1 MAEFIDPH
9 TANVLTRNH
18 IIDVSRKIH
27 VLAHE
32 MAEFAG
38 RTGPDYLKTIAV
50 EISQIGW
57 NALFAA
63 RSIDEIRGQSCRR
76 SEAPLDAQLQQICQQ
91 VDALYT
97 AVRYMEISVEDLQK
111 WGMEL
116 PEAEQKNVASMLH
129 DLSKRLNE
137 VANVC
142 KS

>member
-1 MAEFIDPH
+1 MTEIIGPH
-9 TANVLTRNH
+9 TANVPTRNH

-38 RTGPDYLKTIAV
+38 RTGPDYLETIAV

-76 SEAPLDAQLQQICQQ
+76 SEALLHAQLQQICQQ
-91 VDALYT
+91 VDALHT
-97 AVRYMEISVEDLQK
+97 AARYMEISVEDLKK
-111 WGMEL
+111 WELEL
-116 PEAEQKNVASMLH
+116 PEAEQKNVL
-129 DLSKRLNE
+129 R
-137 VANVC
+137 C
-142 KS
+142 F

>member
-1 MAEFIDPH
+1 MAEYIDPH
-9 TANVLTRNH
+9 TANILTRNH

-38 RTGPDYLKTIAV
+38 RTGPDYLKTMAI

-76 SEAPLDAQLQQICQQ
+76 SEVPLDAQLQQIGQQ
-91 VDALYT
+91 VDALFT
-97 AVRYMEISVEDLQK
+97 AARYLEISVEDLKK
-111 WGMEL
+111 WGKEL
-116 PEAEQKNVASMLH
+116 PEEERKNVSSLLL
-129 DLSKRLNE
+129 DLSNRLSE
-137 VANVC
+137 VENVC